1 MDLYKGCVLCNRSC
15 GVDRTKGVRGFCG
28 EGDALRVAWAG
39 IHRGEEPVVCGSRG
53 SGTIF
58 FTGCT
63 LKCFFCQNFQ
73 LSREG
78 MGKEITEEEFAA
90 LCLKLQE
97 AGVENINL
105 VTGTQWIPSIV
116 EGLRRAKVTGLRIPI
131 LWNSSGFENEAAL
144 SLLQPWI
151 DVYLPDLKTIDPEFS
166 KELFGTPRY
175 PETATRAIEGMVEM
189 RPPRFEGDR
198 MVEGVIVRHLV
209 LPGFLENTRE
219 VLGWFSRQ
227 LRYRAILS
235 LMFQYTPL
243 PKGVASPGEEKVS
256 PPRVKASSRVAWDRG
271 ISEEEYQRVLEYLEE
286 FRIRDGFVQEYA
298 PTDNLLPDFGKIEAF
313 PKELATPL
321 WSWVEPD

>member
-1 MDLYKGCVLCNRSC
+1 MDLYKRCVLCNRSC
-15 GVDRTKGVRGFCG
+15 GVDRTKDVRGFCG
-28 EGDALRVAWAG
+28 EGAVLRVAWAG
-39 IHRGEEPVVCGSRG
+39 IHRGEEPVICGGGG

-73 LSREG
+73 LSRGG
-78 MGKEITEEEFAA
+78 MGREITEEEFAA
-90 LCLKLQE
+90 LCVKLQD

-116 EGLRRAKVTGLRIPI
+116 EGLRRAKDSGLRIPI

-151 DVYLPDLKTIDPEFS
+151 DVYLPDLKTLDLEFS
-166 KELFGTPRY
+166 RELFGTPRY
-175 PETATRAIEGMVEM
+175 PDTATRAIERMVEM
-189 RPPRFEGDR
+189 RPPRFEEDR
-198 MVEGVIVRHLV
+198 MVAGVIVRHLV

-219 VLGWFSRQ
+219 VLAWFSRH

-243 PKGVASPGEEKVS
+243 PKGKVS
-256 PPRVKASSRVAWDRG
+256 PEQVRASSRVAWDRG
-271 ISEEEYQRVLEYLEE
+271 VSEEEYRRVLEYLEE
-286 FRIRDGFVQEYA
+286 FRISDGFVQEYA
-298 PTDNLLPDFGKIEAF
+298 PADDLLPDFGKRAAF